1 MHAENTREWKICS
14 VSMQRYVQ
22 SLLNAWQSIRRD
34 ATLTIQRSLNQGETF
49 NYWKHDLCSRC
60 ENLIESL

>member
-22 SLLNAWQSIRRD
+22 SLLNAWQSNRRD
-34 ATLTIQRSLNQGETF
+34 ATLTIQRSLNQG
-49 NYWKHDLCSRC
+49 KH
-60 ENLIESL
+60 LINGNMTYAVVMKV